1 MGNFIAEL
9 IIFGCILA
17 IVVIFFYGRI
27 RYLKNECAIEY
38 NKKQSLIMFINK
50 TVQIREAVN
59 FLQKENQEWSNIP
72 DGCPHKESIKECNFQ
87 LMEEIRNFRS

>member
-1 MGNFIAEL
+1 
-9 IIFGCILA
+9 
-17 IVVIFFYGRI
+17 
-27 RYLKNECAIEY
+27 
-38 NKKQSLIMFINK
+38 MFINK